1 MSEVL
6 YRNPVVEDAQEI
18 VDFYN
23 YVGGETSY
31 LSFEKDEYPLNV
43 ESQIEDIKSTNASPI
58 NEMILAVADGKI
70 VGIGTINSSNKIK
83 CRHCGE
89 LGIVVAK
96 EYQGKGIGTTIIQ
109 KLIDWAKENGVTTRI
124 QLDTRKDNE
133 YAIRLYEK
141 FGFEMEGCLRN
152 QTLLNGTYYDLCVMG
167 MMIK

>member
-1 MSEVL
+1 MSEIL

-58 NEMILAVADGKI
+58 NEMILALADGKI
-70 VGIGTINSSNKIK
+70 IGIGTINSSNKIK

-124 QLDTRKDNE
+124 QLDTRKDNKS
-133 YAIRLYEK
+133 AIRLYEK